1 MKVRI
6 NNTAPS
12 TLIVL
17 VTLLA
22 LATSTAAFGAS
33 GTWASAPSV
42 HVARDGHTA
51 TLLPNGNVVIAGGE
65 NNNQVLDST
74 EVYSS
79 LNGQWTYSGNLNVAR
94 SNHSAVLLP
103 NGSIL
108 IAGGCIGGCLGAT
121 TASAELYNS
130 VSGKWASTGSM
141 LTARTYFGMA
151 IEAGSGGRV
160 LVAGGCTGLNSNG
173 CAGVTAKAE
182 YYNPVTGKWLALP
195 AMHVA
200 RGSLTATLLR
210 NGQILVAGGINA
222 AGNPIA
228 SAELFNPSTG
238 KWTLTGPMNVARDE
252 HTAVLLASGNVL
264 VAGGEGPNGS
274 TARTEVYNPST
285 GKWALSGNLNT
296 ARQEH
301 TATLLMNG
309 NVLVAGGNY
318 ATANQ
323 TTVLSSAEIYNPST
337 GVWSKTG
344 SMANARVGHT
354 ATLLA
359 SGNVLAASGSN
370 ANNDLVSCE
379 NYTP

>member
-1 MKVRI
+1 MKRHI
-6 NNTAPS
+6 HHSPS
-12 TLIVL
+12 TLIVFTTSL
-17 VTLLA
+17 VLFA
-22 LATSTAAFGAS
+22 STAALAAS
-33 GTWASAPSV
+33 GNWVSAGNV
-42 HVARDGHTA
+42 HTARDGHTA
-51 TLLPNGNVVIAGGE
+51 TLLSNGNVVIAGGE
-65 NNNQVLDST
+65 NNNQALDST

-79 LNGQWTYSGNLNVAR
+79 MTGQWTYSGNLNVAR
-94 SNHSAVLLP
+94 SNHGAVLLP

-108 IAGGCIGGCLGAT
+108 VAGGCTGGCLGAT

-151 IEAGSGGRV
+151 MEAGPGGRV

-173 CAGVTAKAE
+173 CTGVTARVE
-182 YYNPVTGKWLALP
+182 YYNPATGKWAALP

-200 RGSLTATLLR
+200 RGSLSATLLR

-228 SAELFNPSTG
+228 SAELFNPATG
-238 KWTLTGPMNVARDE
+238 KWTLTATMNVARDE
-252 HTAVLLASGNVL
+252 HTAILLASGNVL

-274 TARTEVYNPST
+274 TAKSEIYNPST

-309 NVLVAGGNY
+309 NVLIAGGNY

-323 TTVLSSAEIYNPST
+323 TIVLSSAEIYNAST
-337 GVWSKTG
+337 GTWSKTG
-344 SMANARVGHT
+344 SMANARVGHS
-354 ATLLA
+354 ATLLP

-379 NYTP
+379 VYTP